1 MKTDEIIELTDVVE
15 TPKDWKTPGL
25 VALLRGDEDA
35 RDVAHTLLGIV
46 VGALL
51 VIAGLFFTGG
61 L

>member
-1 MKTDEIIELTDVVE
+1 MRTDNTIELTEVVE
-15 TPKDWKTPGL
+15 SPKDWRTAGL

-35 RDVAHTLLGIV
+35 RDVAHTLLGVV

-51 VIAGLFFTGG
+51 VVAGLFFWGG